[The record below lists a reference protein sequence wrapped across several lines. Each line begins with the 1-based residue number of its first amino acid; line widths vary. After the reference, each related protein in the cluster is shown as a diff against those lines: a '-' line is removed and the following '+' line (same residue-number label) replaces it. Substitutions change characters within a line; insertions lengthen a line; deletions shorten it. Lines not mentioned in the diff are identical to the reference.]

1 MQSRRKQARKKP
13 PHLKEQAHDQ
23 QWYKREANAV
33 TSHLTV
39 GSEKRPAYFLTVM
52 LPFVTLKAL
61 LLKAEQEI

>member
-39 GSEKRPAYFLTVM
+39 GSEKDPLT
-52 LPFVTLKAL
+52 F
-61 LLKAEQEI
+61 